1 MVQVVALV
9 HSDLH
14 DDQTLNTINFL
25 ASSLL
30 WITLDKEEKGKKIY
44 FDQRNNTFLKLL
56 FNSLTPKI

>member
-30 WITLDKEEKGKKIY
+30 WITLDKEEKGKKNY

-56 FNSLTPKI
+56 FNPLTPKM

>member
-30 WITLDKEEKGKKIY
+30 WITLDKEEKGKKNY
-44 FDQRNNTFLKLL
+44 FDQRNNTFLKL
-56 FNSLTPKI
+56 

>member
-30 WITLDKEEKGKKIY
+30 WITLDKEEKGKKKY

-56 FNSLTPKI
+56 FNSLNPKI

>member
-30 WITLDKEEKGKKIY
+30 WITLDKEEKGKKNILIKEI
-44 FDQRNNTFLKLL
+44 TL
-56 FNSLTPKI
+56 FSNFYLTL

>member
-14 DDQTLNTINFL
+14 HDQTLNTINFL

-30 WITLDKEEKGKKIY
+30 WITLDKEEKGEKY
-44 FDQRNNTFLKLL
+44 FD
-56 FNSLTPKI
+56 

>member
-30 WITLDKEEKGKKIY
+30 WITLDKEEKGKKKY

>member
-30 WITLDKEEKGKKIY
+30 WIKLDKEEKGKKNILIKEI
-44 FDQRNNTFLKLL
+44 TL
-56 FNSLTPKI
+56 FSNFYLTL

>member
-1 MVQVVALV
+1 MVQVVVLV

-30 WITLDKEEKGKKIY
+30 WITLDKEEKGEKC
-44 FDQRNNTFLKLL
+44 FD
-56 FNSLTPKI
+56 

>member
-30 WITLDKEEKGKKIY
+30 WITLDKEEKGKKKY

-56 FNSLTPKI
+56 FNS

>member
-30 WITLDKEEKGKKIY
+30 WITLDKEEKGKKRY

-56 FNSLTPKI
+56 FNS

>member
-1 MVQVVALV
+1 MVQVIALV

-30 WITLDKEEKGKKIY
+30 WITLDKEEKGKKKY

-56 FNSLTPKI
+56 FNS

>member
-14 DDQTLNTINFL
+14 NDQTLNTINFL

-30 WITLDKEEKGKKIY
+30 WITLNKEEKGKKKY

>member
-30 WITLDKEEKGKKIY
+30 WITLDKEEKGKQIY

>member
-30 WITLDKEEKGKKIY
+30 WITLDKEEKGKKKY

-56 FNSLTPKI
+56 FNSLTLKI